1 MLLKGVIYV
10 PAISHKIYQDLN
22 ICRVMFMITFVSLN
36 DKFFNIY
43 VHKNKS
49 KRNELQ
55 LDVIYHFLNI
65 YLRFPFPYH
74 TANGFPTIHVGFDS

>member
-1 MLLKGVIYV
+1 
-10 PAISHKIYQDLN
+10 
-22 ICRVMFMITFVSLN
+22 MITFVSLN

-49 KRNELQ
+49 KKKELQ
-55 LDVIYHFLNI
+55 LHVTYHFLNI
-65 YLRFPFPYH
+65 YLRFLFPYH